1 MLKNIRNCAIFTTLY
16 PNYRIIFMKYKLLLF
31 IFSTI
36 IISSCSK
43 EGKGI
48 SEAQGGL
55 LPSNYITIKAS
66 SFSPANITAVKGSS
80 FTFVNQSGAA
90 QGIYSYD
97 SVFLNKQG
105 IADNTSYYFKKDTA
119 SSGPVV
125 IYYFMAGKPSVTGSI
140 TLTP

>member
-1 MLKNIRNCAIFTTLY
+1 
-16 PNYRIIFMKYKLLLF
+16 MKYRLLLF
-31 IFSTI
+31 IFSII
-36 IISSCSK
+36 IISSCNK

-48 SEAQGGL
+48 PEAQGGL
-55 LPSNYITIKAS
+55 LPTNYITIKAS

-80 FTFVNQSGAA
+80 FTFVNLSGAA

-105 IADNTSYYFKKDTA
+105 IADNTSYYFKKDTV
-119 SSGPVV
+119 SSGPVT
-125 IYYFMAGKPSVTGSI
+125 IYYFMAGNPPVTGSI

>member
-1 MLKNIRNCAIFTTLY
+1 
-16 PNYRIIFMKYKLLLF
+16 MKYKFL
-31 IFSTI
+31 I
-36 IISSCSK
+36 IILSALIIAACNK

-48 SEAQGGL
+48 PEAEGGL
-55 LPSNYITIKAS
+55 LPSNYITIKAN
-66 SFSPANITAVKGSS
+66 SFSPAAITAVKGSS

-97 SVFLNKQG
+97 SVYLNKQG
-105 IADNTSYYFKKDTA
+105 IADNTSYYFKKDTV
-119 SSGPVV
+119 SNGSVT

>member
-1 MLKNIRNCAIFTTLY
+1 
-16 PNYRIIFMKYKLLLF
+16 MKHRLLLF

-36 IISSCSK
+36 TFFSCIK

-48 SEAQGGL
+48 PEAQGGL
-55 LPSNYITIKAS
+55 LPTNYITIKES

-80 FTFVNQSGAA
+80 FTFVNQSGTA

-97 SVFLNKQG
+97 SVFINKQG
-105 IADNTSYYFKKDTA
+105 IADNTSYYYKKDTM
-119 SSGPVV
+119 STGPVT
-125 IYYFMAGKPSVTGSI
+125 IYYFMAGKPTVTGSI